1 MDKKARLGKGLSA
14 LFDEKNVDVDS
25 IPGEQKIP
33 KDSIFLD
40 IDINSINLNPFQPR
54 EDFNEEKLK
63 ELSKSIK
70 QKGIIQPIT
79 VKISDDDKSFDLI
92 TGERRVRA
100 AKIIGMEKVPA
111 YVYKDDVSSNES
123 MLELALIENI
133 QREDLNPMELSNS
146 YQKLVDE
153 YDFTQEQIAGK
164 VSKRRSTVA
173 NYLRLQR
180 LPSEIKVSLRKN
192 EITEAH
198 ARMLLRV
205 ENIKEQIALWRR
217 VISEKLSVRKLE
229 DLTKGF
235 TKQKKNKITRLSTM
249 INPFMKTM
257 EDKLRKYFG
266 TKVRI
271 KNKTRNSGEII
282 IEYYTSDDL
291 ERIMDKCDDS

>member
-14 LFDEKNVDVDS
+14 LFDEKNVDVAS
-25 IPGEQKIP
+25 IPGDQKIP
-33 KDSIFLD
+33 KESIFLE

-63 ELSKSIK
+63 ELSESIK

-79 VKISDDDKSFDLI
+79 VKIADDNKSFDLI

-100 AKIIGMEKVPA
+100 AKMIGIEKVPA
-111 YVYKDDVSSNES
+111 YVYKEDGSSSES

-146 YQKLVDE
+146 YQKLLDE
-153 YDFTQEQIAGK
+153 YDFTQEQIAEK
-164 VSKRRSTVA
+164 VSKKRSTVA

-180 LPSEIKVSLRKN
+180 LPTEIKVSLRKN
-192 EITEAH
+192 EISEAH
-198 ARMLLRV
+198 ARILLRI
-205 ENIKEQIALWRR
+205 ENVREQIELWRR

-235 TKQKKNKITRLSTM
+235 TKQKKNKVTRLSM
-249 INPFMKTM
+249 MANPFMKTM
-257 EDKLRKYFG
+257 EDKLRRFFG

-271 KNKTRNSGEII
+271 KNKTRDSGEIT
-282 IEYYTSDDL
+282 IEYYSNDDL
-291 ERIMDKCDDS
+291 ERIMDKCNDS